1 MKGLFQVAVVRLLV
15 AAGVLFVGVASAAG
29 GAACWQQ
36 VINDWADNS
45 RVDGRYE
52 IHCYQEALRRLPED
66 MRAYSSAPDDI
77 ARAMREE
84 IRRREQESA
93 PAPEP
98 EEQEDTAVAPTS
110 SGGSGTPAKPNA
122 KKKEKKQEDAAMP
135 DAGAVPESEGSRSD
149 GAFGQALDEIGPSN
163 ASSFPLPLLV
173 LGGITGLLLLAGG
186 LGYLVKRGAPERSR
200 PRSPSTR

>member
-1 MKGLFQVAVVRLLV
+1 MKGLIQMVVPLVV
-15 AAGVLFVGVASAAG
+15 AAGIFLVGVAPAAA
-29 GAACWQQ
+29 GAACWQL

-66 MRAYSSAPDDI
+66 MRAYSTAPDDI

-84 IRRREQESA
+84 MRRQQEESA
-93 PAPEP
+93 PDTGTDAGAAPP
-98 EEQEDTAVAPTS
+98 VS
-110 SGGSGTPAKPNA
+110 SGGSGTPGKP
-122 KKKEKKQEDAAMP
+122 KKEQEDAAMP
-135 DAGAVPESEGSRSD
+135 YVGAVPESESSD
-149 GAFGQALDEIGPSN
+149 GAFAQALDEIGPSN

-186 LGYLVKRGAPERSR
+186 LGYLVKRGAPQRSR

>member
-1 MKGLFQVAVVRLLV
+1 MVVTLVV
-15 AAGVLFVGVASAAG
+15 AAAIFLVGAAPAAAG
-29 GAACWQQ
+29 GACWQN

-66 MRAYSSAPDDI
+66 MRAYSTAPDDI

-84 IRRREQESA
+84 MRRQQEESA
-93 PAPEP
+93 PDSESEGEAAP
-98 EEQEDTAVAPTS
+98 PTS
-110 SGGSGTPAKPNA
+110 GGGGGTPAKP
-122 KKKEKKQEDAAMP
+122 KKEKEQEDGALP
-135 DAGAVPESEGSRSD
+135 YAGDLPESESGSD
-149 GAFGQALDEIGPSN
+149 GAFAQALDEIGPSN
-163 ASSFPLPLLV
+163 ASSFPLPLLI

-186 LGYLVKRGAPERSR
+186 LGYLVKREAPERSR

>member
-1 MKGLFQVAVVRLLV
+1 MKGLIQVAVVPLLV

-29 GAACWQQ
+29 GAPCWQQ

-84 IRRREQESA
+84 IRRRQQESA

-98 EEQEDTAVAPTS
+98 EEQEEAAPPTS
-110 SGGSGTPAKPNA
+110 SGGGGTPAKP
-122 KKKEKKQEDAAMP
+122 KPKPKKEKQEDATMP
-135 DAGAVPESEGSRSD
+135 YAGAVPESEGSRSE
-149 GAFGQALDEIGPSN
+149 GAFAQALDEIGPSD

-173 LGGITGLLLLAGG
+173 LGGITGLLLLVGG
-186 LGYLVKRGAPERSR
+186 LGYVVKRGAPERSR

>member
-1 MKGLFQVAVVRLLV
+1 MKGLIQMVVPLVV
-15 AAGVLFVGVASAAG
+15 AAGIFLVGAAPADAG
-29 GAACWQQ
+29 SACWQR
-36 VINDWADNS
+36 VINDWADNT

-66 MRAYSSAPDDI
+66 MRAYSTAPDDI

-84 IRRREQESA
+84 MRRQQEESA
-93 PAPEP
+93 PDPEP
-98 EEQEDTAVAPTS
+98 EAEAAPPTS
-110 SGGSGTPAKPNA
+110 AGGGGTPVKP
-122 KKKEKKQEDAAMP
+122 KRKEKQEDRAMP
-135 DAGAVPESEGSRSD
+135 YAGAVPESEGSAS
-149 GAFGQALDEIGPSN
+149 GGVFAQALDEIGPSN

-186 LGYLVKRGAPERSR
+186 LGYIVKRGAPQRSR

>member
-1 MKGLFQVAVVRLLV
+1 MKGLIQVVVVPLLV
-15 AAGVLFVGVASAAG
+15 AAGVIFVGVASAAG

-66 MRAYSSAPDDI
+66 MRAYSTAPDDI

-93 PAPEP
+93 QAPEPEP
-98 EEQEDTAVAPTS
+98 EEQEQAAPPTS
-110 SGGSGTPAKPNA
+110 GGDGGRSP
-122 KKKEKKQEDAAMP
+122 KEKQEDGAMP
-135 DAGAVPESEGSRSD
+135 YVGGLPESKGSGSDEGVF
-149 GAFGQALDEIGPSN
+149 AQTLDKIGPSN

>member
-1 MKGLFQVAVVRLLV
+1 MKGPTQVAVVPLLV

-29 GAACWQQ
+29 GAACWQE

-52 IHCYQEALRRLPED
+52 IYCYQEALRRLPED

-98 EEQEDTAVAPTS
+98 EEQEEAAPPTS
-110 SGGSGTPAKPNA
+110 SGGTGTPANPTP
-122 KKKEKKQEDAAMP
+122 KKKEKQEDASMP
-135 DAGAVPESEGSRSD
+135 YAGAVPESERSRSE
-149 GAFGQALDEIGPSN
+149 GVFAEALDEIGPSN

-200 PRSPSTR
+200 PRPPSTR